1 MPARSPELDAMI
13 RAATLAADGL
23 AAASARLDLVSV
35 REKGASDFVSSEDLR
50 AEATIRAELGRAFPD
65 HGLLLEESDE
75 VGAGSGARFIVDPL
89 DGTTNF
95 VHGIPHFSVSIA
107 REVKG
112 EIVSGTVVDVM
123 RREIFWAERGGGAWL
138 GERRLAVSRQTDLS
152 RAVIGTGI
160 PHRCGADAGRYLEAL
175 ARVLTD
181 VAGIRRFGSAAL
193 DLAYVAAGRVEAFFE
208 RGLSPWDVAA
218 GALLVREAGGTV
230 TRIDGSPH
238 DLHGDVLA
246 AASATVHA
254 AMLARITPLHGV
266 STAGG

>member
-1 MPARSPELDAMI
+1 MI

-23 AAASARLDLVSV
+23 AAASLRLDTVEV
-35 REKGASDFVSSEDLR
+35 REKGTSDFVSSEDLR

-75 VGAGSGARFIVDPL
+75 VGAGSGSRFIVDPL

-107 REVKG
+107 REVNG

-123 RREIFWAERGGGAWL
+123 RREIFWAERGVGAWL
-138 GERRLAVSRQTDLS
+138 GERRLAVSAESELS

-160 PHRCGADAGRYLEAL
+160 PHRGGADPARYLLAL
-175 ARVLTD
+175 ARVMSD

-218 GALLVREAGGTV
+218 GALLVREAGGEV
-230 TRIDGSPH
+230 TRIDGSAH
-238 DLHGDVLA
+238 HLHGDVLA
-246 AASATVHA
+246 TAGGTMHA
-254 AMLARITPLHGV
+254 AMLARIAPLHGA
-266 STAGG
+266 SSAGG